1 MEFYTTVMVANG
13 IPSLILAL
21 IACVGRVIV
30 IIAMVK
36 NPLNLVH
43 KPVDRIVLV
52 MLVLFFFAGT
62 IFLPYFGVTKIL
74 RGANSEWTESFPS
87 FDTIFADFF
96 IGSKLL
102 LQLLF
107 QTERFAAYVHP
118 HFHRVRFTKRTIT
131 MLSLLLMAFS
141 LFVSLPALTGI
152 NEQIYNVVFI
162 HLFASSSWF
171 AFIVV
176 SWLTYRNLKYR
187 RTRIG
192 PEETR

>member
-74 RGANSEWTESFPS
+74 RGA
-87 FDTIFADFF
+87 
-96 IGSKLL
+96 
-102 LQLLF
+102 
-107 QTERFAAYVHP
+107 
-118 HFHRVRFTKRTIT
+118 
-131 MLSLLLMAFS
+131 
-141 LFVSLPALTGI
+141 
-152 NEQIYNVVFI
+152 
-162 HLFASSSWF
+162 
-171 AFIVV
+171 
-176 SWLTYRNLKYR
+176 
-187 RTRIG
+187 
-192 PEETR
+192 